1 MRGLPLTP
9 EGLKRELA
17 KRGLPAD
24 GTKEELMARLLAANE
39 HDRAA
44 GRIPPGR
51 EPKPWTGPGVGP
63 GGLQP
68 FAPLD
73 PARGGARPEDDEA
86 SSVSLSHLAQ
96 QKSVEVASLGSP
108 QSPRHATRNP
118 DSEPLTSIACLVPA

>member
-96 QKSVEVASLGSP
+96 QKSVEVASLGSRHTRHTT
-108 QSPRHATRNP
+108 PRAQTQNP
-118 DSEPLTSIACLVPA
+118 